1 MVEESRDLRD
11 KAFLA
16 ILVLVGAAATASGLV
31 QILYEPSP
39 SPAALFDTAL
49 GLAVLL
55 VTVLFLAPYVFPKT
69 FGIPVEAAEVVSR
82 PYLPYAIG
90 ARAASPPVTMS
101 SPPSEPMALSSRP
114 PETTGTGISGGTT
127 SPHATPQS
135 PQEPVVLPRKPMP
148 GSSVTEGKFRIP
160 RMPESPPPPDYLAP
174 TPEEDGQGATPIP
187 REVDQALEDL
197 ERMARRLSSPLPK
210 DGASHSIA
218 GGTPWGAPSQARQV
232 PSVTTGSE
240 LSRSGAPEG
249 VPVPPDT
256 SVRPGERPKGSVP
269 SMAPPE
275 AFREDDEESADLA
288 LLERELTRV
297 RGIVRRSRQAGQVPD
312 PLARQLLGEE
322 SETNPIPETGR
333 TAQLAGTSTGHLPV
347 PVSGTKSRD
356 GAKVLN
362 PELEGIMEEVEA
374 SVRRALRRP
383 APSNSPDGK
392 A

>member
-1 MVEESRDLRD
+1 
-11 KAFLA
+11 
-16 ILVLVGAAATASGLV
+16 
-31 QILYEPSP
+31 
-39 SPAALFDTAL
+39 
-49 GLAVLL
+49 
-55 VTVLFLAPYVFPKT
+55 
-69 FGIPVEAAEVVSR
+69 
-82 PYLPYAIG
+82 
-90 ARAASPPVTMS
+90 
-101 SPPSEPMALSSRP
+101 
-114 PETTGTGISGGTT
+114 
-127 SPHATPQS
+127 
-135 PQEPVVLPRKPMP
+135 
-148 GSSVTEGKFRIP
+148 
-160 RMPESPPPPDYLAP
+160 
-174 TPEEDGQGATPIP
+174 
-187 REVDQALEDL
+187 
-197 ERMARRLSSPLPK
+197 
-210 DGASHSIA
+210 
-218 GGTPWGAPSQARQV
+218 
-232 PSVTTGSE
+232 
-240 LSRSGAPEG
+240 
-249 VPVPPDT
+249 
-256 SVRPGERPKGSVP
+256 
-269 SMAPPE
+269 MAPPE

>member
-11 KAFLA
+11 KAFLT
-16 ILVLVGAAATASGLV
+16 ILILVGAAATASGLV

-55 VTVLFLAPYVFPKT
+55 VTALFLAPYVFPKT
-69 FGIPVEAAEVVSR
+69 FGIPVETAEVVSR

-90 ARAASPPVTMS
+90 ARAASPAAMR
-101 SPPSEPMALSSRP
+101 SPSSEPMALSSRP
-114 PETTGTGISGGTT
+114 PEATGTGIPGGATI
-127 SPHATPQS
+127 PRGTPQS

-148 GSSVTEGKFRIP
+148 DSSITEGRFRVP

-174 TPEEDGQGATPIP
+174 APEEDEQGTTPIP

-197 ERMARRLSSPLPK
+197 ERMARRLSSPLPN
-210 DGASHSIA
+210 DGASHSVA
-218 GGTPWGAPSQARQV
+218 GGTPRGAPSPARQV
-232 PSVTTGSE
+232 PSVTMGPE
-240 LSRSGAPEG
+240 LSRSGAPER
-249 VPVPPDT
+249 VPVPSNT
-256 SVRPGERPKGSVP
+256 SARPGERPEGSVP

-275 AFREDDEESADLA
+275 TFREDDEESADLA

-297 RGIVRRSRQAGQVPD
+297 RGIIRGSRQAGQVPD

-322 SETNPIPETGR
+322 PETNPIPETGAR
-333 TAQLAGTSTGHLPV
+333 AQMARTSTGHPPV
-347 PVSGTKSRD
+347 PVSGTKDRD
-356 GAKVLN
+356 GEKVLD

-374 SVRRALRRP
+374 SVRQALRRTT
-383 APSNSPDGK
+383 PSNSPDGK

>member
-11 KAFLA
+11 KAFLT
-16 ILVLVGAAATASGLV
+16 ILILVGAAATASGLV

-55 VTVLFLAPYVFPKT
+55 VTALFLAPYVFPKT
-69 FGIPVEAAEVVSR
+69 FGIPVETAEVVSS

-90 ARAASPPVTMS
+90 ARAASPAAMR
-101 SPPSEPMALSSRP
+101 SPSSEPMALSSRP
-114 PETTGTGISGGTT
+114 PEATGTGIPGGATI
-127 SPHATPQS
+127 PRGTPQS

-148 GSSVTEGKFRIP
+148 DSSITEGRFRVP

-210 DGASHSIA
+210 DGASHTVA

-249 VPVPPDT
+249 VPVPSNT

-275 AFREDDEESADLA
+275 TFREDDEESADLA

-297 RGIVRRSRQAGQVPD
+297 RGIIRGSRRAGQVPD

-322 SETNPIPETGR
+322 PETNPIPETGAR
-333 TAQLAGTSTGHLPV
+333 AQMARTSTGHPPV
-347 PVSGTKSRD
+347 PVSGTKDRD
-356 GAKVLN
+356 GEKVLD

-374 SVRRALRRP
+374 SVRQALRRTT
-383 APSNSPDGK
+383 PSNSPDGK